1 MDWNN
6 EEYIIALAIKHHRM
20 LLSEQDNTKAIIEQ
34 ELLNIT
40 EKLTDLN
47 SLKFEKIYWRKTVSL
62 ISS

>member
-20 LLSEQDNTKAIIEQ
+20 LLNEQDNTKAIIEQ